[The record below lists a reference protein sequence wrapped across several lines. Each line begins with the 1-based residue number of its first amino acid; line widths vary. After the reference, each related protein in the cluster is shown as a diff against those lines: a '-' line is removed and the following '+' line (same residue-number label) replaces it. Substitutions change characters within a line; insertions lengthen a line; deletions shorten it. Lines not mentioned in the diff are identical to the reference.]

1 MKTKKLLTL
10 AVLLLLGCAG
20 GSSDSARPS
29 PRPTQTLSEAEK
41 KKLWSEV
48 KDLEKGSVM
57 GISKDPA
64 RSQKLLEQLAAA
76 GDDEAMVKLAD
87 GYAEGWEGAHK
98 DLNKAK
104 EWYVRAAAATDN
116 PGAAYARLG
125 DLYRKGGP
133 GLAADGL
140 KAKEWYEKAIATGFK
155 SGAPMKLANLYR
167 HGAPGLEPDWVRAK
181 ELYEKSED
189 PDGYKALSEMYK
201 EGGHGLEKDM
211 AAAEQWFNK
220 ATSTG
225 LSIYSF

>member
-20 GSSDSARPS
+20 GPSDSARPN
-29 PRPTQTLSEAEK
+29 PQPTLTLSEAEK

-48 KDLEKGSVM
+48 KDLEKDSIM

-64 RSQKLLEQLAAA
+64 RSRKLLEQLAAA
-76 GDDEAMVKLAD
+76 GDDEAMLKLAD
-87 GYAEGWEGAHK
+87 GYAEGWEGDDK
-98 DLNKAK
+98 DLDKAK
-104 EWYVRAAAATDN
+104 EWYLRAAAFTDSSA
-116 PGAAYARLG
+116 GAYSRLG

-133 GLAADGL
+133 GLAADVL

-167 HGAPGLEPDWVRAK
+167 RGGPGLEPDWVRAK
-181 ELYEKSED
+181 ELYEKSGD

-201 EGGHGLEKDM
+201 EGGHGLEKDP
-211 AAAEQWFNK
+211 AAAEQWFDK
-220 ATSTG
+220 ATRTG